1 MTPSDPLR
9 LFGRS
14 SSHFTRVVAIVA
26 LELGVP
32 YELVVV
38 PDLAS
43 RDPEDY
49 GGHPALRVPT
59 LAVGESRVFGAENIC
74 RRLVAIAGPSAES
87 RIVLAEHVDADLARS
102 AQELVWHAMSAQVQ
116 LLVGVVFS
124 KLPPDSLIFA
134 KGGAGL
140 RGSLAWLDSRVD
152 EVIRLLPSARDAS
165 IFEVSLFCLVEH
177 LGFRRTVPLEPY
189 PRLRAFAASF
199 AARPSAR
206 ATTYRNDVP
215 PTMVNP

>member
-1 MTPSDPLR
+1 MSPDPIR

-14 SSHFTRVVAIVA
+14 SSHFTRVAAIVA

-32 YELVVV
+32 CELVVV

-43 RDPEDY
+43 RDPADY

-74 RRLVAIAGPSAES
+74 RRLVAIAGRSGEP
-87 RIVLAEHVDADLARS
+87 RVVLAEHVDADLAWS

-116 LLVGVVFS
+116 LVVGVVFS
-124 KLPPDSLIFA
+124 KLPPDALIFA
-134 KGGAGL
+134 KGAAGL
-140 RGSLAWLDSRVD
+140 RGALAWLDAHAD
-152 EVIRLLPSARDAS
+152 EVIELLPKPRDTS

-177 LGFRRTVPLEPY
+177 LGFRPTVPLEPY

-199 AARPSAR
+199 ATRASAR
-206 ATTYRNDVP
+206 ATPYRYDVP
-215 PTMVNP
+215 PTTVTP